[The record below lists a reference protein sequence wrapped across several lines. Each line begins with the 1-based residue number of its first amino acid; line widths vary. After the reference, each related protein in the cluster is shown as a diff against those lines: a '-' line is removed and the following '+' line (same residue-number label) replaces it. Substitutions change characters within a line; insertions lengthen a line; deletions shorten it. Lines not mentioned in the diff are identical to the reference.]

1 MSDTHFTQP
10 INIDQ
15 LLLFKRLEPLEKT
28 HAETLQKIEQYDLSG
43 FNEAEVRSYIIDPI
57 VRILGYDKGTI
68 FSADL
73 EHPLTFL
80 GKQLKRADY
89 KFALWNE
96 NFWLI
101 EAKKPQLTKAQ
112 FGYKDLA
119 QAIEYSIHPTVNA
132 ALVVLCDGVKLE
144 IFDREVS
151 VDAPLLRVMLKNI
164 RAEFDKIRAIL
175 EPMQIWF
182 FQKRR
187 IIRML
192 DRVFDKEF
200 NMYRVEEFSGLLE
213 RRLRAKQSTVIEN
226 FRNAPKGPSDELQRA
241 AETAGLEDLCEVYLF
256 HETPIPVTNRVN
268 RRLVELSMP
277 SSFSALSRIF
287 PDQPR
292 TANDIYMAQAVT
304 YMIALAEKRQ
314 TVEWLPAWLARG
326 AQPGANLQPSI
337 QFLLDQCLTYFEAYE
352 PYRLVLLAA
361 CAIRR
366 LLKIVA
372 ISNEAVQKLG
382 QELHALARHTLP
394 EISWAQILASP
405 EGQLIQ
411 LIDAQTM
418 AGLRD
423 YVRRNSNS
431 QQFLSESAKQ
441 QLKAMWDVEKRLLA
455 SIGNYAALLKERSL
469 GEMRM
474 TEWSSVTYDNLGHL
488 TLCLLHRFPQRKD
501 YLLEERRPLIEK
513 LASMGSHAAKAM
525 IGVDARDNFGTVDD
539 SQLADRFF
547 LGDLATLSVLRSAYR
562 GER

>member
-1 MSDTHFTQP
+1 MSDAHFTKP
-10 INIDQ
+10 INIGE
-15 LLLFKRLEPLEKT
+15 LLLFKRLEPLAKT
-28 HAETLQKIEQYDLSG
+28 HAQTLERIEQYDVSR
-43 FNEAEVRSYIIDPI
+43 FNEAEVRSNIIDPI

-80 GKQLKRADY
+80 GKRLRRADY

-101 EAKKPQLTKAQ
+101 EAKKPQVKKTK

-119 QAIEYSIHPTVNA
+119 QAIEYSVHPTVNA

-151 VDAPLLRVMLKNI
+151 VDVPLLRVVLKNI
-164 RAEFDKIRAIL
+164 QAEFDKIRALL

-192 DRVFDKEF
+192 DKVFDKEF
-200 NMYRVEEFSGLLE
+200 NMYRVEEFSALLE
-213 RRLRAKQSTVIEN
+213 TRLQAKRNTVIEN
-226 FRNAPKGPSDELQRA
+226 FRKAEKGPPDEHVRA
-241 AETAGLEDLCEVYLF
+241 AEAASLEDLCEVYLF
-256 HETPIPVTNRVN
+256 YETPTPVANRVN
-268 RRLVELSMP
+268 RRLVELSLP
-277 SSFSALSRIF
+277 RSFSAMYRIF
-287 PDQPR
+287 PDRPR
-292 TANDIYMAQAVT
+292 AANDIYMAQAVT
-304 YMIALAEKRQ
+304 YLISLAEKRQ
-314 TVEWLPAWLARG
+314 AVEWLPAGLSQGRQSG
-326 AQPGANLQPSI
+326 ASLEPTI

-352 PYRLVLLAA
+352 PYRLILLAA

-372 ISNEAVQKLG
+372 ISNDVVQRLG
-382 QELHALARHTLP
+382 KELHALARHTLP

-411 LIDAQTM
+411 LIDMPTM
-418 AGLRD
+418 AGLWD
-423 YVRRNSNS
+423 YVRKNSNS
-431 QQFLSESAKQ
+431 SQFLSESAKQ

-488 TLCLLHRFPQRKD
+488 TLCLLHRFPQWQD
-501 YLLEERRPLIEK
+501 YLLNERRSFIEK
-513 LASMGSHAAKAM
+513 LACMGSHAAKAM
-525 IGVDARDNFGTVDD
+525 IGVDARDNFGVITD
-539 SQLADRFF
+539 SELADRFF
-547 LGDLATLSVLRSAYR
+547 LGDRATLAALRSAYR
-562 GER
+562 GEQ